1 MTLYDLRQII
11 MSLDERSE
19 IYHIRA
25 ALLMVLGYLEEKER
39 TA

>member
-11 MSLDERSE
+11 MSLDEWSE

-25 ALLMVLGYLEEKER
+25 ALLMVLEYLEEKER
-39 TA
+39 TQ